1 MMKIPKGYYGY
12 WKGLEKT
19 ELEPK
24 LVFPDGLLG
33 GQGISVIL
41 FLYLIVVKQN
51 KTTQDKIITSQ
62 VQCGYFIGWR
72 HHDEKQTF
80 RIQSSGSVQL
90 NGYGW
95 LTPSPIPSHQQ
106 PPLNSA
112 SIISTILNTQ
122 MILTCS
128 WAHSMYVWLFAVFLK
143 LIESSC
149 WLN

>member
-1 MMKIPKGYYGY
+1 MTARLYISYKFRYLNEVINMIKEMMKIPRGYYGY

-90 NGYGW
+90 NG
-95 LTPSPIPSHQQ
+95 
-106 PPLNSA
+106 
-112 SIISTILNTQ
+112 
-122 MILTCS
+122 
-128 WAHSMYVWLFAVFLK
+128 
-143 LIESSC
+143 
-149 WLN
+149 